1 MRQTT
6 RCPSCATLF
15 KVVPD
20 QLRISDG
27 WVRCGQCREVFDA
40 TLSMQEDAVPVP
52 MPVPMPMPV
61 PVPAPA
67 PSDLVSA
74 PPAAPAASLDQTT
87 PEALLATALSTEVL
101 TDPPASEAAPVPLP
115 MASADPVEVGE
126 VGELGAD
133 DGTLLEALE
142 PPSVAD
148 TDVSL
153 ESEQEL
159 DIAPLQA
166 PPLQG
171 YELPAAVLAE
181 ENEGFETY
189 LQPAMLAQDGGQPL
203 EETGTGLRLDGP
215 VRTEQNATNPATPD
229 ALLLHPA
236 PAPTAAK
243 ARNLVQETAFS
254 PVLKAPSLAENSA
267 VPGHGLR
274 PAPDLAEDNGMDGW
288 NARHGEQGERK
299 RSARTALVQD
309 GDVQRQSVGDPSF
322 EALLPPP
329 EGLQVPMP
337 MPMPAPEPGLEPEP
351 ESDRQFNAGPLTK
364 LDEEAPDSLR
374 PAAQEPSFVRSARR
388 KALWHRPAVRLA
400 LGGGVLLLAATLLAQ
415 VAVQQRHYLASA
427 QPQWRATLQALCLPL
442 QCDVQPY
449 RQIAAVSVDSSS
461 FNKLRG
467 STYRFALALKNQ
479 SALEVALPAV
489 ELTLTDASEQL
500 LLRRVFTPA
509 ELAAPATLAPGGEW
523 LGSLDMEMELQ
534 LPGNADARIA
544 GYRVL
549 AFYP

>member
-1 MRQTT
+1 MSQTT

-27 WVRCGQCREVFDA
+27 WVRCGQCSEVFDA
-40 TLSMQEDAVPVP
+40 TLSMQAHA
-52 MPVPMPMPV
+52 
-61 PVPAPA
+61 APEPSGLASA
-67 PSDLVSA
+67 PSPA
-74 PPAAPAASLDQTT
+74 APAAPAASIDQNT
-87 PEALLATALSTEVL
+87 PEALRATALSTGVL
-101 TDPPASEAAPVPLP
+101 TDLPANEAAPAPLP

-126 VGELGAD
+126 MGEMGAD
-133 DGTLLEALE
+133 DGILKDALE
-142 PPSVAD
+142 PPSVAN
-148 TDVSL
+148 TDVNL
-153 ESEQEL
+153 ESESVPEPEQNSASFQ
-159 DIAPLQA
+159 APL
-166 PPLQG
+166 LQG

-181 ENEGFETY
+181 ENEGFETDS
-189 LQPAMLAQDGGQPL
+189 QPAMLAQDGGQPAW
-203 EETGTGLRLDGP
+203 EQ
-215 VRTEQNATNPATPD
+215 QNAGSPTTPD
-229 ALLLHPA
+229 TLLHPA
-236 PAPTAAK
+236 QAPMAAK
-243 ARNLVQETAFS
+243 AKNPVQETTFS
-254 PVLKAPSLAENSA
+254 PVLKAASLAESPA
-267 VPGHGLR
+267 VPERGLR
-274 PAPDLAEDNGMDGW
+274 PAPDLVKDSGMDGW
-288 NARHGEQGERK
+288 NARHGEQEEGGRD
-299 RSARTALVQD
+299 ARAAPVQ
-309 GDVQRQSVGDPSF
+309 GSDVYRQSVGDPSF
-322 EALLPPP
+322 EAPLPPP
-329 EGLQVPMP
+329 EDLQLPMP
-337 MPMPAPEPGLEPEP
+337 VPQPGLEPEP
-351 ESDRQFNAGPLTK
+351 QPDEQFSTEKLTGP
-364 LDEEAPDSLR
+364 DEEIPDSLLSTT
-374 PAAQEPSFVRSARR
+374 AQEPSFVRSARR

-400 LGGGVLLLAATLLAQ
+400 LGGGALLLAATLLAQ
-415 VAVQQRHYLASA
+415 VVVHKRHYLASA

-461 FNKLRG
+461 FNKLQG

-523 LGSLDMEMELQ
+523 LGSLDMEMDLQ